1 MTGKGFFEAERK
13 SGRFGGAWIA
23 AAVHWGAP
31 GQELQTEAL
40 WGLEHGTDVPSRDC
54 ISKLLRTLG

>member
-13 SGRFGGAWIA
+13 SGRFGGTWIA

-40 WGLEHGTDVPSRDC
+40 WGLEHGTDVPS
-54 ISKLLRTLG
+54 